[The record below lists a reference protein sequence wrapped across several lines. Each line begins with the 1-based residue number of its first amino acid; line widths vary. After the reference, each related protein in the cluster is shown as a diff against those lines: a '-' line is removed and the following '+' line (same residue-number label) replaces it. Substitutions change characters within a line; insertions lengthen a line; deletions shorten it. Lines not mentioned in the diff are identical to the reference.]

1 VTTSVLPTPVGTA
14 ERDDDPVRVFGIRH
28 HGPGSARSL
37 LRALDEYGPDAVL
50 IEGPADAD
58 QLIGWVTAEE
68 MQPPLALLAY
78 AADEPKVSAFWPFAV
93 FSPEWQAMVW
103 AVQRGVEVRFCDLP
117 AAQVLAPQNGGA
129 TLFDETEHRGPRR
142 DDPARDPLGTL
153 AAAAGYDDP
162 ERWWEDLVESRLDS
176 SSPFPLLV
184 EAMAELRSASGPPS
198 PSERRREAYMRQ
210 TIRAARRRGRDRVA
224 VVCGAW
230 HAPVLTWPLPPA
242 NADSAVLRGS
252 AKRKVTLTWVPWTAE
267 RLASASG
274 YGAGIT
280 SPGWYHHL
288 WTAPEGTIPR
298 WLVKV
303 ARALRERDL
312 PASSAHVIEAVRLAE
327 TLASLRSRPLA
338 GLTEVTE
345 ATRAVLCDGDE
356 RAVRYVT
363 EHLVVGQALGSVNE
377 RVPTVPL
384 DADLVRTCRSLRV
397 RREPDLRHWD
407 LDLRRTIDRNR
418 SQLFH
423 RLRLLE
429 LDWVRPAESDIASQ
443 GTFREVWASRW
454 RPEFAVQLVE
464 ASVWGTTVESAA
476 TARIDQIRRDGTLPE
491 LTRTVGRCLLAALP
505 AALEVLLVTVAERA
519 ARDVDVV
526 HLMEAMPPLARAQ
539 RYGDVRQTDT
549 AALSRVIET
558 LLVRTCAGLSRAVS
572 GLDADNAAAMRRR
585 IDELHGALGLLQMH
599 PDPGEGSTRSGHIPL
614 RERWLAALAQLADR
628 SDLHGLLQ
636 GRIVRLLTD
645 AEILD
650 DAAHRLGRAL
660 SAGVDAADKAA
671 WVEGFFADGALLL
684 IHDPGLRDLLDE
696 WVGGLSEAE
705 FTDLL
710 PLVRRT
716 FGTFS
721 AAERRTIAGRLSST
735 EAAAVEEDLDPA
747 RVARALATVDLILRP
762 IDRQGD
768 P

>member
-1 VTTSVLPTPVGTA
+1 MTAAVLDVSPTAA
-14 ERDDDPVRVFGIRH
+14 EREDDPVRVFGIRH
-28 HGPGSARSL
+28 HGPGSARSM
-37 LRALDEYGPDAVL
+37 LRALDEYQPDVVL

-58 QLIGWVTAEE
+58 PLIGWVAAEG

-103 AVQRGVEVRFCDLP
+103 AVERGVEVRFCDLP
-117 AAQVLAPQNGGA
+117 AAQVLAPQSGGR
-129 TLFDETEHRGPRR
+129 TLFDQAGQRGTRP
-142 DDPARDPLGTL
+142 DDPGRDPLGTL

-184 EAMAELRSASGPPS
+184 EAMGELRRHSAPPS
-198 PSERRREAYMRQ
+198 PSERRREGYMRQ
-210 TIRAARRRGRDRVA
+210 TIRAARRRGRERVA

-242 NADSAVLRGS
+242 NADAAVLRGS
-252 AKRKVTLTWVPWTAE
+252 AKRKVTLTWVPWTAQ

-356 RAVRYVT
+356 RAVAYVT

-384 DADLVRTCRSLRV
+384 EADLVRTCRTLRV
-397 RREPDLRHWD
+397 RREPGLRHWD

-429 LDWVRPAESDIASQ
+429 LGWVRPAETEIAGQ

-454 RPEFAVQLVE
+454 QPEYAVQLVE

-476 TARIDQIRRDGTLPE
+476 TARVDEIRRDGTLPE

-505 AALEVLLVTVAERA
+505 AALDGLLDTVAERA
-519 ARDVDVV
+519 ARDTDVV
-526 HLMEAMPPLARAQ
+526 HLMEALPPLARAQ

-549 AALSRVIET
+549 AALTRVIQT
-558 LLVRTCAGLSRAVS
+558 LLVRTCAGLPRAVS

-585 IDELHGALGLLQMH
+585 IDELNGALGML
-599 PDPGEGSTRSGHIPL
+599 GSFAEPL
-614 RERWLAALAQLADR
+614 RQRWLTSLAELVDR

-645 AEILD
+645 AEVVD
-650 DAAHRLGRAL
+650 DAARRLQRAL
-660 SAGVDAADKAA
+660 STGVEAAAKAA

-684 IHDPGLRDLLDE
+684 IHDPTLRDLLDT

-721 AAERRTIAGRLSST
+721 AAERRTIAGRLSPT
-735 EAAAVEEDLDPA
+735 ETAAAVAEDLDPG
-747 RVARALATVDLILRP
+747 RSGRALATIDLILGTTTERGHP
-762 IDRQGD
+762 
-768 P
+768 

>member
-1 VTTSVLPTPVGTA
+1 
-14 ERDDDPVRVFGIRH
+14 
-28 HGPGSARSL
+28 
-37 LRALDEYGPDAVL
+37 
-50 IEGPADAD
+50 
-58 QLIGWVTAEE
+58 
-68 MQPPLALLAY
+68 
-78 AADEPKVSAFWPFAV
+78 
-93 FSPEWQAMVW
+93 MVW
-103 AVQRGVEVRFCDLP
+103 AVERGVEVRFCDLP
-117 AAQVLAPQNGGA
+117 AAQVLAPQTGGA
-129 TLFDETEHRGPRR
+129 TLFDEGEHRGRR

-153 AAAAGYDDP
+153 AAAAGYDDA

-184 EAMAELRSASGPPS
+184 EAMAELRADSGPPS

-210 TIRAARRRGRDRVA
+210 TIRAARRRGRERIA

-230 HAPVLTWPLPPA
+230 HAPVLVWPLPPA
-242 NADSAVLRGS
+242 NADAAVLRGS

-288 WTAPEGTIPR
+288 WTAPTGTVPR

-384 DADLVRTCRSLRV
+384 EADLVRTCRSLRV

-407 LDLRRTIDRNR
+407 LDLRRPIDRSR

-423 RLRLLE
+423 RLRLLQ

-454 RPEFAVQLVE
+454 RPEYSVQLVE

-476 TARIDQIRRDGTLPE
+476 TARVDQIRRDGTLPE

-505 AALEVLLVTVAERA
+505 AALEALLDTVAERA
-519 ARDVDVV
+519 ARDADVV
-526 HLMEAMPPLARAQ
+526 HLMEALPPLARAQ

-549 AALSRVIET
+549 GALTRVIDT
-558 LLVRTCAGLSRAVS
+558 LVVRTCAGLSGAVS
-572 GLDADNAAAMRRR
+572 GLDAENAAAMRRR
-585 IDELHGALGLLQMH
+585 IDELNGALGLLEMR
-599 PDPGEGSTRSGHIPL
+599 PNPVEGPSVSPTRVGL
-614 RERWLAALAQLADR
+614 RRRWLATLAQLVDR
-628 SDLHGLLQ
+628 PDLHGLLQ

-645 AEILD
+645 AEVLD
-650 DAAHRLGRAL
+650 DAARRLGRAL

-684 IHDPGLRDLLDE
+684 IHDPGLRDLLDG
-696 WVGGLSEAE
+696 WVGGLTEAE

-721 AAERRTIAGRLSST
+721 AAERRTIAGRLSTT
-735 EAAAVEEDLDPA
+735 EAAPAAEEDLDLA
-747 RVARALATVDLILRP
+747 RAGRALATIDLILGSNEQEER
-762 IDRQGD
+762 
-768 P
+768 

>member
-1 VTTSVLPTPVGTA
+1 MTAAVLDVSPTAA
-14 ERDDDPVRVFGIRH
+14 EREDDPVRVFGIRH
-28 HGPGSARSL
+28 HGPGSARSM
-37 LRALDEYGPDAVL
+37 LRALDEYQPDVVL

-58 QLIGWVTAEE
+58 PLIGWVAAEG

-103 AVQRGVEVRFCDLP
+103 AVERGVEVRFCDLP
-117 AAQVLAPQNGGA
+117 AAQVLAPQSGGR
-129 TLFDETEHRGPRR
+129 TLFDQAGQRGTRP
-142 DDPARDPLGTL
+142 DDPGRDPLGTL

-184 EAMAELRSASGPPS
+184 EAMGELRRHSAPPS
-198 PSERRREAYMRQ
+198 PSERRREGYMRQ
-210 TIRAARRRGRDRVA
+210 TIRAARRRGRERVA

-242 NADSAVLRGS
+242 NADAAVLRGS
-252 AKRKVTLTWVPWTAE
+252 AKRKVTLTWVPWTAQ

-356 RAVRYVT
+356 RAVAYVT

-384 DADLVRTCRSLRV
+384 EADLVRTCRTLRV
-397 RREPDLRHWD
+397 RREPGLRHWD

-429 LDWVRPAESDIASQ
+429 LGWVRPAETEIAGQ

-454 RPEFAVQLVE
+454 QPEYAVQLVE

-476 TARIDQIRRDGTLPE
+476 TARVDEIRRDGALPE

-505 AALEVLLVTVAERA
+505 AALDGLLDTVAERA
-519 ARDVDVV
+519 ARDTDVV
-526 HLMEAMPPLARAQ
+526 HLMEALPPLARAQ

-549 AALSRVIET
+549 AALTRVIQT
-558 LLVRTCAGLSRAVS
+558 LLVRTCAGLPRAVS

-585 IDELHGALGLLQMH
+585 IDELNGALGML
-599 PDPGEGSTRSGHIPL
+599 GSFAEPL
-614 RERWLAALAQLADR
+614 RQRWLASLAELVDR

-645 AEILD
+645 AEVVD
-650 DAAHRLGRAL
+650 DAARRLQRAL
-660 SAGVDAADKAA
+660 STGVEAAAKAA

-684 IHDPGLRDLLDE
+684 IHDPTLRDLLDT

-721 AAERRTIAGRLSST
+721 AAERRTIAGRLSPT
-735 EAAAVEEDLDPA
+735 ETAAAVAEDLDPG
-747 RVARALATVDLILRP
+747 RSGRALATIDLILGTTTERGHP
-762 IDRQGD
+762 
-768 P
+768 

>member
-1 VTTSVLPTPVGTA
+1 VTAAVLDVSPTAA
-14 ERDDDPVRVFGIRH
+14 EREDDPVRVFGIRH
-28 HGPGSARSL
+28 HGPGSARSM
-37 LRALDEYGPDAVL
+37 LRALDEYQPDVVL

-58 QLIGWVTAEE
+58 PLIGWVVAEG

-103 AVQRGVEVRFCDLP
+103 AVERGVEVRFCDLP
-117 AAQVLAPQNGGA
+117 AAQVLAPQSGGR
-129 TLFDETEHRGPRR
+129 TLFDEAGQRGTRP
-142 DDPARDPLGTL
+142 DDPGRDPLGTL

-184 EAMAELRSASGPPS
+184 EAMGELRRHSAPPS
-198 PSERRREAYMRQ
+198 PSERRREGYMRQ
-210 TIRAARRRGRDRVA
+210 TIRAARRRGRERVA

-242 NADSAVLRGS
+242 NADAAVLRGS
-252 AKRKVTLTWVPWTAE
+252 AKRKVTLTWVPWTAQ

-356 RAVRYVT
+356 RAVAYVT

-384 DADLVRTCRSLRV
+384 EADLVRTCRTLRV
-397 RREPDLRHWD
+397 RREPGLRHWD

-429 LDWVRPAESDIASQ
+429 LGWVRPAETEIAGQ

-454 RPEFAVQLVE
+454 QPEYAVQLVE

-476 TARIDQIRRDGTLPE
+476 TARVDEIRRDGTLPE

-505 AALEVLLVTVAERA
+505 AALDGLLDTVAERA
-519 ARDVDVV
+519 ARDTDVV
-526 HLMEAMPPLARAQ
+526 HLMEALPPLARAQ

-549 AALSRVIET
+549 AALTRVIQT
-558 LLVRTCAGLSRAVS
+558 LLVRTCAGLPRAVS

-585 IDELHGALGLLQMH
+585 IDELNGALGML
-599 PDPGEGSTRSGHIPL
+599 GSFAEPL
-614 RERWLAALAQLADR
+614 RQRWLASLAELVDR

-645 AEILD
+645 AEVVD
-650 DAAHRLGRAL
+650 DAARRLQRAL
-660 SAGVDAADKAA
+660 STGVEAAAKAA

-684 IHDPGLRDLLDE
+684 IHDPTLRDLLDT

-721 AAERRTIAGRLSST
+721 AAERRTIAGRLSPT
-735 EAAAVEEDLDPA
+735 ETAAAVAEDLDPG
-747 RVARALATVDLILRP
+747 RSGRALATIDLILGTTTERGHP
-762 IDRQGD
+762 
-768 P
+768 